1 MTDFGASPI
10 VCTNKC
16 PKSFIELSFD
26 EIFISSPC
34 NPPQLADVAQVEEFE
49 LDSNPVPPDPIPSIQ
64 IEEPVPAPRKACLED
79 FDLLCTVG
87 VGAFGKVLQ
96 VAHKVTK
103 EIYALKIMRKDTIL
117 SKKAERFIKSE
128 SAVMRD
134 NQHPFIIGL
143 LCSFQT
149 NGKLYL
155 VMDFANGGPLWS
167 LLKKEA
173 MLSEATVRFYVAEI
187 ALALEHLHAREIV
200 HRDLKP
206 ENILVDYDGHVRIT
220 DFGLAKDHVSGIEGA
235 RSFCGTDDYIAPE
248 IIKGGPYGQAVD
260 WWSLGA
266 LTFDMLTGSP
276 PFVANNPKQ
285 LYQKICNEKV
295 RYPSYLTASAVSFL
309 KGLLN
314 RDPVKR
320 YESGIAFRKHAFF
333 KGVNWNNMINMT
345 VSPPF
350 RPHLTDRALDVSN
363 FSPQYT
369 RMPPRDS
376 PMERVLNDNNVFA
389 GFSHGPSPSFFG
401 VCRDPPQGGATSSAT
416 SSVSDEEEEASVC
429 TAEGLSEEEM

>member
-1 MTDFGASPI
+1 MMTELEASSV
-10 VCTNKC
+10 VCD
-16 PKSFIELSFD
+16 PKPRRSFVELSFD

-34 NPPQLADVAQVEEFE
+34 NPPQPGDVAGVEEFDLGPPAE
-49 LDSNPVPPDPIPSIQ
+49 QLVVTPAADEPAPV
-64 IEEPVPAPRKACLED
+64 PRKACLED

-96 VAHKVTK
+96 VAHKATK

-143 LCSFQT
+143 HCSFQT

-167 LLKKEA
+167 LLKKETL
-173 MLSEATVRFYVAEI
+173 LSEETVRFYVAEI
-187 ALALEHLHAREIV
+187 ALALEHLHARDIV

-220 DFGLAKDHVSGIEGA
+220 DFGLAKDRVSGLEGA

-248 IIKGGPYGQAVD
+248 IISGGPYGKAVD

-266 LTFDMLTGSP
+266 LMFDMLTGAP
-276 PFVANNPKQ
+276 PFVAANRKL
-285 LYQKICNEKV
+285 LYKKICSEKV
-295 RYPSYLTASAVSFL
+295 RFPSYLTAGAVSFL
-309 KGLLN
+309 RAMLN

-320 YESGIAFRKHAFF
+320 YEAGSTFRSHPFF
-333 KGVNWNNMINMT
+333 KGIRWNNMLDMT
-345 VSPPF
+345 VVPPF
-350 RPHLTDRALDVSN
+350 RPHLSHRTLDVSN

-369 RMPPRDS
+369 CMPPKDS
-376 PMERVLNDNNVFA
+376 PVDGVMFNTDVFA
-389 GFSHGPSPSFFG
+389 GFSHGPSPSFFC
-401 VCRDPPQGGATSSAT
+401 VRDQQGAHSTTT
-416 SSVSDEEEEASVC
+416 SSVTDEDDHTTEVSS
-429 TAEGLSEEEM
+429 EGVDHPDM